1 MRLSFFSSVPDP
13 PVGSYQGE
21 ALPTPTNDGILHIS
35 QSEIYR
41 MDCTTDACS
50 WTTLPRPSVSKNLLK
65 TKHTMK
71 MTKTVS
77 KTIKSLKVLII
88 THETERLF
96 SLVGIDK
103 EKKQMKE
110 TNIPNVI

>member
-1 MRLSFFSSVPDP
+1 MIKSS
-13 PVGSYQGE
+13 Y
-21 ALPTPTNDGILHIS
+21 
-35 QSEIYR
+35 
-41 MDCTTDACS
+41 
-50 WTTLPRPSVSKNLLK
+50 LK

-88 THETERLF
+88 THPMSQKDFLALLALTR
-96 SLVGIDK
+96 
-103 EKKQMKE
+103 KKQMKE